1 MSVARTALFCSPR
14 PSLTPQQERMVEDN
28 IGLVTY
34 VLKHYTRD
42 IRYEW
47 DDAYQYGCLGLVD
60 AVCTYDPGKGFAF
73 STYANKCI
81 YRNIKRWEAYN
92 TRKKNSF
99 GRNTTHVSF
108 DRKNDALSTSNTLHE
123 KLLPVDYV
131 TPEEAYIRKELVSL
145 IKAYMST
152 FPQDAQ
158 TALWYVS
165 ILRVR
170 TAREMGLELGMD
182 AYDVQRMIKK
192 YMRMLRIFVERK
204 CRHYV

>member
-1 MSVARTALFCSPR
+1 MSTY
-14 PSLTPQQERMVEDN
+14 SLTPQQEQMVEDN
-28 IGLVTY
+28 LNLVRH
-34 VLKHYTRD
+34 VLSHYTRD

-47 DDAYQYGCLGLVD
+47 DDAFQYGCLGLVD
-60 AVCTYDPGKGFAF
+60 AVRTFDPSKGFAF
-73 STYANKCI
+73 STYASKCI
-81 YRNIKRWEAYN
+81 FRGITRWEVYN

-99 GRNTTHVSF
+99 GRNTTHTSF
-108 DRKNDALSTSNTLHE
+108 DWRNPNVPNSHALHE
-123 KLLPVDYV
+123 KLIPVGIV
-131 TPEEAYIRKELVSL
+131 SLEEAYIRKELVSL
-145 IKAYMST
+145 IKDYMAT

-170 TAREMGLELGMD
+170 TAREMGAELGMD

-192 YMRMLRIFVERK
+192 YMRLLRIFVERK